1 MPYSTPVSYT
11 HLGVIEIAP
20 LAYMRG
26 RTLNDAFVILDE
38 AQNTT
43 PEPVSYTHLD
53 VYKRQVQCTTYEE
66 FMALLDEAE
75 AELAVGPDA
84 DGR

>member
-1 MPYSTPVSYT
+1 M
-11 HLGVIEIAP
+11 A
-20 LAYMRG
+20 RG
-26 RTLNDAFVILDE
+26 RAFSSWYLKGLPHAAAWRGRV
-38 AQNTT
+38 
-43 PEPVSYTHLD
+43 
-53 VYKRQVQCTTYEE
+53 VQCTTYEE